1 MGDLLTCLLRMR
13 HPHLRAGSVGHWT
26 LSRFTVTPEAAAASR
41 LRAMCNP
48 QRAFRFM
55 PAGRYW
61 CLDCDGATVMTDT
74 PDERRDH
81 YPVVYQA
88 AARVV
93 AGERVTALVFGL
105 GLGMVTK
112 ALLDLA
118 RVDHVTVVE
127 IDPDVRALIGAAMQ
141 RRYRDRLT
149 LIGADAFTWQ
159 PPKDTRWTVG
169 WADIWNTIGGK
180 HWPAM
185 KALRRRYGRRCQ
197 WWGAWC
203 ERLMRR
209 EARRRHVRDQRFN
222 RLVFQLAG
230 ARLCALVGAREPIST

>member
-1 MGDLLTCLLRMR
+1 
-13 HPHLRAGSVGHWT
+13 
-26 LSRFTVTPEAAAASR
+26 
-41 LRAMCNP
+41 
-48 QRAFRFM
+48 
-55 PAGRYW
+55 
-61 CLDCDGATVMTDT
+61 MTDT

-81 YPVVYQA
+81 YPVVRQA
-88 AARVV
+88 AERAV

-127 IDPDVRALIGAAMQ
+127 KERDVCGLVGDAMQ

-149 LIGADAFTWQ
+149 LVEADAFTWQ
-159 PPKDTRWTVG
+159 PPRGARWTVG
-169 WADIWNTIGGK
+169 WADIWNTIGGR

-203 ERLMRR
+203 ERLMQR
-209 EARRRHVRDQRFN
+209 EARRRHVRDLRLN
-222 RLVFQLAG
+222 RRMFQLAG
-230 ARLCALVGAREPIST
+230 AHIRALEAVQ